1 MFISLIGVDGSE
13 TLLYTGKWMASSDYS
28 AILRAN
34 DAAKNALLNDPY
46 ETIAT
51 LNKSIADLTTENES
65 LKSKIIS
72 SKKIRY
78 SRVDETPKSINPM
91 AGFRNVT

>member
-1 MFISLIGVDGSE
+1 
-13 TLLYTGKWMASSDYS
+13 MASSDYG

-51 LNKSIADLTTENES
+51 LNKSIADLTTENEK
-65 LKSKIIS
+65 LKTKIVS
-72 SKKIRY
+72 SKSVRY
-78 SRVDETPKSINPM
+78 SRVDETSKSINPM
-91 AGFRNVT
+91 AGFRNAT